1 MMGQSKEPRG
11 KATSSPWMSHSLGT
25 GKPNQTAAHTPP
37 HSVPAPFLSLLQPPL
52 FQVSSVT
59 LCWVLPPSTQ
69 PTWSPTVGAKAYRQ
83 LCKIWANPVP
93 WILPRFW
100 YPDLFTWALLL
111 QVEGEFSRSAY
122 ELCHRRSLCCVAP
135 VLPCL
140 TLHWPRF
147 TWHYQGCFLP
157 FPVGWHSVQ
166 PSALHAA
173 GCQLCSWGFTP
184 MFAQCWGTSASLRIK
199 LISLGLE
206 LCFDLSEWSWAT
218 TGQHGQCLW
227 HTPRLTVPCGGARG
241 VSSNSTELPGLV
253 PSLPL
258 VSALKKKTDV
268 LVLGNDKTENPANFQ
283 FLPRINVSLTE
294 IFFPLDLP

>member
-37 HSVPAPFLSLLQPPL
+37 HSAPAPFLSLLQPPL

-83 LCKIWANPVP
+83 LCKIGTNLCSLDPSLLLVSRSLHLGLAPASGGWIFTLCLWALPQEVPVLCGSCSAMFDP
-93 WILPRFW
+93 SLTQVHVALPR
-100 YPDLFTWALLL
+100 LFSPL
-111 QVEGEFSRSAY
+111 
-122 ELCHRRSLCCVAP
+122 
-135 VLPCL
+135 
-140 TLHWPRF
+140 
-147 TWHYQGCFLP
+147 
-157 FPVGWHSVQ
+157 SVQ

-227 HTPRLTVPCGGARG
+227 HTPRLTVPYGGAWG